1 MVSGTVT
8 IEDEEYSIN
17 EEFKQETIQLSDALN
32 LDELESARDLILSQA
47 EVEKLDRSAYESSII
62 QFHERRQFLLESLRL
77 ILRQSLDVDG
87 DETVRHA
94 FAEMVALV
102 LRIKDGPVR
111 NGSLFMQKC
120 LSAMTDIERW
130 LQDLAERI
138 QSASILEQ
146 TPLSELGE
154 IVGFQRMSLRQ
165 QHESLGA
172 ITCHLV
178 RAGHTS
184 TPDFYKLLDKLK
196 RMEKFDL
203 ILSHYIPCLISSIWK
218 FGSPEGSISLSE
230 ARSIDNR
237 IQAGKDSDPWMLRS
251 FQAAAISWWLA
262 EYSGWYVDAP
272 VGSPLQDVDLD
283 AEAAARSN
291 VFFEALKDGAF
302 QFTLSI
308 AADSKSNDWYD
319 PARQGLTQFLL
330 FNAPALPSEPIMVS
344 DYFGAALME
353 QLESFVDA
361 FISNMPDTL
370 RRLKAE
376 QDDQR
381 KRLRSVLQSS
391 SHGAVSEH
399 ELHLER
405 FLVIIS
411 YAFESRPEAAQA
423 FWADTDSNLY
433 GFLQWSSKRQSTPR
447 VSAFCEMLRAISE
460 GEEYATSAHRFL
472 LEEGQ
477 PVTSRIRRSS
487 SLSWGQIFAELQFY
501 ASKIRDRPANPS
513 PAVPVMGKPMTDD
526 IDEPESAMMLECYL
540 RLTAHLCCES
550 SSARSWILGHP
561 TFRLVD
567 VLFLLCSSAIPTRLR
582 ACGFTT
588 LKALLTQKN
597 MEIGELIWTSLDQW
611 ISGGHSTSS
620 LLPKLATMPN
630 TPSWAEDAI
639 FETIATGFEE
649 PNAFVGLL
657 RALMSPSQEDISLND
672 SLPYP
677 EMLGTAYRMPGVE
690 PYIDFTLG
698 RIFGMK
704 TLEIQDP
711 VQLRLLRWNCLDFIA
726 LCLST
731 FNEDLVLF
739 ANKST
744 ISVDQAMN
752 TSSLATYVRLHP
764 FSRVMDWMFNER
776 IIAALFACTHQDVAE
791 VSSAP
796 PGSPL
801 VLGLVM
807 SIEVITLVMSYQAT
821 YLDIVRP
828 ILKAQPSARRPP
840 VSSPSLAS
848 LEDSILNNLHLV
860 VDLGLYCGIGHQE
873 LSIASLKLLEKIS
886 SSRRLISPTPSSQ
899 GQWSSGSKVIG
910 ILEKDND
917 ADRIARSLALEMHVE
932 VREIDQ
938 GPDSAGYNIKA
949 AILSFLSSC
958 LRASPTYPTIAHTLL
973 GFVCDGE
980 RIDVDA
986 NGLFAKSISLFHAIM
1001 RMVMEYPAIQ
1011 GTMVPA
1017 WLMRIRQKG
1026 FRILETLWTSPL
1038 SATYTMTELRAN
1050 DFLSVMFLR
1059 QFVVDSS
1066 TMWDGRAISNP
1077 EFLMSDSALCYE
1089 DFLDQRTTLFGY
1101 AATELRMVALEGAP
1115 SIKGRVLATLLGET
1129 SSHDRTQIPNPT
1141 IFDLFDFAELSISG
1155 GLESPASK
1163 YFAQMD
1169 FRVCL
1174 TQGPDG
1180 CSIYDL
1186 QSIEQ
1191 LLALQQK
1198 ALKKGGRLQSPNDD
1212 QEIHTEALKL
1222 MLYFLA
1228 NNQREQLLRARRHAI
1243 RSWVELMMV
1252 VLEYSNFDSGIRIAL
1267 VLQALQVILPKL
1279 ERYAVDNVMEASE
1292 LARLSKAL
1300 LSHLD
1305 FTSTSALASR
1315 RAGDVANDRLFQ
1327 LFRTSLRGIQ
1337 STVATTT
1344 LRETFYNICYRY
1356 LTGMAEV
1363 SSGNPVLRRHS
1374 TQTVKNGGGKLIEI
1388 ICDDALSGE
1397 GTCRISALLLLD
1409 ALISLAK
1416 QEDSKYV
1423 VDSFVRINFIGML
1436 VDTIRDIPVE
1446 LRETNAQGE
1455 FGIDDWVPLDT

>member
-1 MVSGTVT
+1 V
-8 IEDEEYSIN
+8 
-17 EEFKQETIQLSDALN
+17 
-32 LDELESARDLILSQA
+32 ESARNLIISQA
-47 EVEKLDRSAYESSII
+47 EAEKLDRSAYESSII
-62 QFHERRQFLLESLRL
+62 RFHERRQFLLECLRL

-87 DETVRHA
+87 DETIRQT
-94 FAEMVALV
+94 FMEMVALV
-102 LRIKDGPVR
+102 LQTKDGPVR
-111 NGSLFMQKC
+111 NGPLFMQRC

-138 QSASILEQ
+138 QSASVLEQ
-146 TPLSELGE
+146 APVSEIGE
-154 IVGFQRMSLRQ
+154 IMGFQRMSLKQ

-178 RAGHTS
+178 KAGRTS
-184 TPDFYKLLDKLK
+184 TAEFHILLEKLK
-196 RMEKFDL
+196 RMEKLDL
-203 ILSHYIPCLISSIWK
+203 ILLHYIPCLISSFWQY
-218 FGSPEGSISLSE
+218 GSPEGSVSLAE
-230 ARSIDNR
+230 ARSIHNK
-237 IQAGKDSDPWMLRS
+237 IEAGKDSDPWMLRS
-251 FQAAAISWWLA
+251 FQAAAIAWWLA

-291 VFFEALKDGAF
+291 LFFDALKDGAF

-308 AADSKSNDWYD
+308 AADSKPNEWYD

-330 FNAPALPSEPIMVS
+330 FDAPALPSEPILVS
-344 DYFGAALME
+344 DYFATSLME
-353 QLESFVDA
+353 QLESFVDT

-381 KRLRSVLQSS
+381 KRLRSGLQSS
-391 SHGAVSEH
+391 VHNAVSEH

-423 FWADTDSNLY
+423 FWADPDGNLY

-460 GEEYATSAHRFL
+460 GEEYAGSAHKFL

-487 SLSWGQIFAELQFY
+487 SLSWAQIFAELQFY

-513 PAVPVMGKPMTDD
+513 PGVPVVGKPMADE

-540 RLTAHLCCES
+540 RLTAHLCCQS
-550 SSARSWILGHP
+550 SSTRSWILTHP

-567 VLFLLCSSAIPTRLR
+567 VLFLLCSSAIPSRLR

-588 LKALLTQKN
+588 LTALLTQKN
-597 MEIGELIWTSLDQW
+597 METGELVWTSLDQW
-611 ISGGHSTSS
+611 ISGGYSPSS
-620 LLPKLATMPN
+620 LLPKPAIVPN
-630 TPSWAEDAI
+630 APAWAEDAI

-649 PNAFVGLL
+649 PNTFVGLL
-657 RALMSPSQEDISLND
+657 RALMSPSSEDIGLND

-677 EMLGTAYRMPGVE
+677 EMLGSAYRMPGVE
-690 PYIDFTLG
+690 PYIDFALG
-698 RIFGMK
+698 RIFGVK

-711 VQLRLLRWNCLDFIA
+711 VQLRLLRWNCLDFVV

-744 ISVDQAMN
+744 ISVDQAMT

-776 IIAALFACTHQDVAE
+776 TIAALFACTHQDVDE
-791 VSSAP
+791 ISSAP
-796 PGSPL
+796 PDSPL
-801 VLGLVM
+801 VLAVVRG
-807 SIEVITLVMSYQAT
+807 IEVLTLVMSLQAT

-848 LEDSILNNLHLV
+848 LEDSILNNLHLI

-873 LSIASLKLLEKIS
+873 LSMVSLKLLEKIS
-886 SSRRLISPTPSSQ
+886 SSRRLISPTTSSH
-899 GQWSSGSKVIG
+899 GQWSNGNKIIG
-910 ILEKDND
+910 ILEKDNES
-917 ADRIARSLALEMHVE
+917 DRIARSLALEMQVD
-932 VREIDQ
+932 VRELDQ
-938 GPDSAGYNIKA
+938 GPDSPGYNIKS
-949 AILSFLSSC
+949 AILDFLSSC
-958 LRASPTYPTIAHTLL
+958 LRAFPTYPTIAHSLL
-973 GFVCDGE
+973 GFVCDGGT
-980 RIDVDA
+980 IDIDS
-986 NGLFAKSISLFHAIM
+986 NGLFAKGISLFHAIM
-1001 RMVMEYPAIQ
+1001 RMVMDYPDIQ
-1011 GTMVPA
+1011 GAMVPA

-1050 DFLSVMFLR
+1050 DFLSVIFRR
-1059 QFVVDSS
+1059 QFVVESS
-1066 TMWDGRAISNP
+1066 TMWDGRANSDP
-1077 EFLMSDSALCYE
+1077 DFLMADSAICYE

-1115 SIKGRVLATLLGET
+1115 SIKSRVLATLLGET
-1129 SSHDRTQIPNPT
+1129 STSDRTQIPNPT
-1141 IFDLFDFAELSISG
+1141 IFDLFDFAELGIGG
-1155 GLESPASK
+1155 GLEFPASK
-1163 YFAQMD
+1163 YFAEMN
-1169 FRVCL
+1169 FRICK
-1174 TQGPDG
+1174 TESPDG
-1180 CSIYDL
+1180 CSNYDL

-1198 ALKKGGRLQSPNDD
+1198 ALKKAGRLQGTNDD
-1212 QEIHTEALKL
+1212 QEIHTEALRL
-1222 MLYFLA
+1222 MLYFHA
-1228 NNQREQLLRARRHAI
+1228 SNQCQQLLRARRHAI

-1252 VLEYSNFDSGIRIAL
+1252 VLEYSNFDSGVRTAL

-1279 ERYAVDNVMEASE
+1279 ERYAVDNVSEASE

-1300 LSHLD
+1300 LFQLD
-1305 FTSTSALASR
+1305 FTPTSALASR

-1337 STVATTT
+1337 SAVATTN

-1356 LTGMAEV
+1356 LIGMAEI
-1363 SSGNPVLRRHS
+1363 SNGNPVLRRHS
-1374 TQTVKNGGGKLIEI
+1374 TQTVKSAGEKLVEV
-1388 ICDDALSGE
+1388 ICDDALTGE

-1409 ALISLAK
+1409 ALVSLAK
-1416 QEDSKYV
+1416 QEDSRHMI
-1423 VDSFVRINFIGML
+1423 DSFVRINFIGIL

-1446 LRETNAQGE
+1446 LRETNARGKLHIWLCE
-1455 FGIDDWVPLDT
+1455 FVLVVLTCTRRTVTPVLLQREIITRVTDFSN

>member
-1 MVSGTVT
+1 M
-8 IEDEEYSIN
+8 
-17 EEFKQETIQLSDALN
+17 
-32 LDELESARDLILSQA
+32 ESARNLIISQA
-47 EVEKLDRSAYESSII
+47 EAEKLDRSAYESSII
-62 QFHERRQFLLESLRL
+62 RFHERRQFLLECLRL

-87 DETVRHA
+87 DETIRQT
-94 FAEMVALV
+94 FMEMVALV
-102 LRIKDGPVR
+102 LQTKDGPVR
-111 NGSLFMQKC
+111 NGPLFMQRC

-138 QSASILEQ
+138 QSASVLEQ
-146 TPLSELGE
+146 APVSEIGE
-154 IVGFQRMSLRQ
+154 IMGFQRMSLKQ

-178 RAGHTS
+178 KAGRTS
-184 TPDFYKLLDKLK
+184 TAEFHILLEKLK
-196 RMEKFDL
+196 RMEKLDL
-203 ILSHYIPCLISSIWK
+203 ILLHYIPCLISSFWRY
-218 FGSPEGSISLSE
+218 GSPEGSVSLAE
-230 ARSIDNR
+230 ARSIHNK
-237 IQAGKDSDPWMLRS
+237 IEAGKDSDPWMLRS
-251 FQAAAISWWLA
+251 FQAAAIAWWLA

-291 VFFEALKDGAF
+291 LFFDALKDGAF

-308 AADSKSNDWYD
+308 AADSKPNEWYD

-330 FNAPALPSEPIMVS
+330 FDAPALPSEPILVS
-344 DYFGAALME
+344 DYFATSLME
-353 QLESFVDA
+353 QLESFVDT

-381 KRLRSVLQSS
+381 KRLRSGLQSS
-391 SHGAVSEH
+391 VHNAVSEH

-423 FWADTDSNLY
+423 FWADPDGNLY

-460 GEEYATSAHRFL
+460 GEEYAGSAHKFL

-487 SLSWGQIFAELQFY
+487 SLSWAQIFAELQFY

-513 PAVPVMGKPMTDD
+513 PGVPVVGKPMADE

-540 RLTAHLCCES
+540 RLTAHLCCQS
-550 SSARSWILGHP
+550 SSTRSWILTHP

-567 VLFLLCSSAIPTRLR
+567 VLFLLCSSAIPSRLR

-588 LKALLTQKN
+588 LTALLTQKN
-597 MEIGELIWTSLDQW
+597 METGELVWTSLDQW
-611 ISGGHSTSS
+611 ISGGYSPSS
-620 LLPKLATMPN
+620 LLPKPAIVPN
-630 TPSWAEDAI
+630 APAWAEDAI

-649 PNAFVGLL
+649 PNTFVGLL
-657 RALMSPSQEDISLND
+657 RALMSPSSEDIGLND

-677 EMLGTAYRMPGVE
+677 EMLGSAYRMPGVE
-690 PYIDFTLG
+690 PYIDFALG
-698 RIFGMK
+698 RIFGVK

-711 VQLRLLRWNCLDFIA
+711 VQLRLLRWNCLDFVV

-744 ISVDQAMN
+744 ISVDQAMT

-776 IIAALFACTHQDVAE
+776 TIAALFACTHQDVDE
-791 VSSAP
+791 ISSAP
-796 PGSPL
+796 PDSPL
-801 VLGLVM
+801 VLAVVRG
-807 SIEVITLVMSYQAT
+807 IEVLTLVMSLQAT

-840 VSSPSLAS
+840 VSSPSLVS
-848 LEDSILNNLHLV
+848 LEDSILNNLHLI

-873 LSIASLKLLEKIS
+873 LSMVSLKLLEKIS
-886 SSRRLISPTPSSQ
+886 SSRRLISPTTSSH
-899 GQWSSGSKVIG
+899 GQWSNGNKIIG
-910 ILEKDND
+910 ILEKDNES
-917 ADRIARSLALEMHVE
+917 DRIARSLALEMQVD
-932 VREIDQ
+932 VRELDQ
-938 GPDSAGYNIKA
+938 GPDSPGYNIKS
-949 AILSFLSSC
+949 AILDFLSSC
-958 LRASPTYPTIAHTLL
+958 LRAFPTYPTIAHSLL
-973 GFVCDGE
+973 GFVCDGGT
-980 RIDVDA
+980 IDIDS
-986 NGLFAKSISLFHAIM
+986 NGLFAKGISLFHAIM
-1001 RMVMEYPAIQ
+1001 RMVMEYPDIQ
-1011 GTMVPA
+1011 GAMVPA

-1050 DFLSVMFLR
+1050 DFLSVIFRR
-1059 QFVVDSS
+1059 QFVVESS
-1066 TMWDGRAISNP
+1066 TMWDGRANSDP
-1077 EFLMSDSALCYE
+1077 DFLMADSAICYE

-1115 SIKGRVLATLLGET
+1115 SIKSKVLATLLGET
-1129 SSHDRTQIPNPT
+1129 STSDRTQIPNPT
-1141 IFDLFDFAELSISG
+1141 IFDLFDFAELGIGG
-1155 GLESPASK
+1155 GLEFPASK
-1163 YFAQMD
+1163 YFAEMN
-1169 FRVCL
+1169 FRICK
-1174 TQGPDG
+1174 TESPDG
-1180 CSIYDL
+1180 CSNYDL

-1198 ALKKGGRLQSPNDD
+1198 ALKKAGRLQGTNDD
-1212 QEIHTEALKL
+1212 QEIHTEALRL
-1222 MLYFLA
+1222 MLYFHA
-1228 NNQREQLLRARRHAI
+1228 SNQCQQLLRARRHAI

-1252 VLEYSNFDSGIRIAL
+1252 VLEYSNFDSGVRTAL

-1279 ERYAVDNVMEASE
+1279 ERYAVDNVSEASE

-1300 LSHLD
+1300 LFQLD
-1305 FTSTSALASR
+1305 FTPTSALASR
-1315 RAGDVANDRLFQ
+1315 RDGDVANDRLFQ

-1337 STVATTT
+1337 SAVATTN

-1356 LTGMAEV
+1356 LIGMAEI
-1363 SSGNPVLRRHS
+1363 SNGNPVLRRHS
-1374 TQTVKNGGGKLIEI
+1374 TQTVKSAGEKLVEV
-1388 ICDDALSGE
+1388 ICDDALTGE

-1409 ALISLAK
+1409 ALVSLAK
-1416 QEDSKYV
+1416 QEDSRHMI
-1423 VDSFVRINFIGML
+1423 DSFVRINFIGIL

-1446 LRETNAQGE
+1446 LRETNARGKLHIWLCE
-1455 FGIDDWVPLDT
+1455 FVLVVLTCTRRTVTPVLLQREIITRVTDFSN

>member
-1 MVSGTVT
+1 M
-8 IEDEEYSIN
+8 
-17 EEFKQETIQLSDALN
+17 
-32 LDELESARDLILSQA
+32 
-47 EVEKLDRSAYESSII
+47 DRSAYESSII
-62 QFHERRQFLLESLRL
+62 RFHERRQFLLECLRL

-87 DETVRHA
+87 DETIRQT
-94 FAEMVALV
+94 FMEMVALV
-102 LRIKDGPVR
+102 LQTKDGPAR
-111 NGSLFMQKC
+111 NGPLFMQRC
-120 LSAMTDIERW
+120 LSAMADIERW

-138 QSASILEQ
+138 QSASVLEQ
-146 TPLSELGE
+146 APVSELGE
-154 IVGFQRMSLRQ
+154 IMGFQRMSLRQ

-178 RAGHTS
+178 RAGRTS
-184 TPDFYKLLDKLK
+184 TAEFHILLEKLK
-196 RMEKFDL
+196 RMEKLDL
-203 ILSHYIPCLISSIWK
+203 ILFHYIPCLISSFWQY
-218 FGSPEGSISLSE
+218 GSPEGSVSLAE
-230 ARSIDNR
+230 ARSIHNK
-237 IQAGKDSDPWMLRS
+237 IEAGKDSDPWMLRS
-251 FQAAAISWWLA
+251 FQAAAIAWWLA

-272 VGSPLQDVDLD
+272 VGSPLQHVDLD

-291 VFFEALKDGAF
+291 LFFDALKDGAF

-308 AADSKSNDWYD
+308 AADSKPNEWYD

-330 FNAPALPSEPIMVS
+330 FDAPALPSEPILVS
-344 DYFGAALME
+344 HYFATSLME

-381 KRLRSVLQSS
+381 KRLRSGLQSS
-391 SHGAVSEH
+391 VHNAVSEH

-423 FWADTDSNLY
+423 FWADPDGNLY

-460 GEEYATSAHRFL
+460 GEEYAGSAHRFL

-487 SLSWGQIFAELQFY
+487 SLSWAQIFAELQFY

-513 PAVPVMGKPMTDD
+513 PGVPVVGKPLADE

-540 RLTAHLCCES
+540 RLTAHLCCQS
-550 SSARSWILGHP
+550 SSARSWILTHP

-567 VLFLLCSSAIPTRLR
+567 VLFLLCSSAIPSRLR

-588 LKALLTQKN
+588 LTALLTQKN
-597 MEIGELIWTSLDQW
+597 METGELIWTSLDQW
-611 ISGGHSTSS
+611 ISGGYSPSS
-620 LLPKLATMPN
+620 LLPKPAIVPN
-630 TPSWAEDAI
+630 APAWAEDAI

-649 PNAFVGLL
+649 PNTFVGLL
-657 RALMSPSQEDISLND
+657 RALMSPSSEDIGLND

-677 EMLGTAYRMPGVE
+677 EMLGSAYRMPGVE
-690 PYIDFTLG
+690 PYVDFALG
-698 RIFGMK
+698 RIFGVK

-711 VQLRLLRWNCLDFIA
+711 VQLRLLRWNCLDFVV

-739 ANKST
+739 ANKSS
-744 ISVDQAMN
+744 ISVDQAMT

-776 IIAALFACTHQDVAE
+776 TIAALFACTHQDVDE
-791 VSSAP
+791 ISSAP
-796 PGSPL
+796 PDSPL
-801 VLGLVM
+801 VLAVVKG
-807 SIEVITLVMSYQAT
+807 IEVLTLVMSLQAT

-848 LEDSILNNLHLV
+848 LEDSILNNLHLI

-873 LSIASLKLLEKIS
+873 LSMVSLKLLEKIS
-886 SSRRLISPTPSSQ
+886 SSRRLISPTTSSH
-899 GQWSSGSKVIG
+899 GQWSNGNKIIG
-910 ILEKDND
+910 ILEKDNET
-917 ADRIARSLALEMHVE
+917 DRIARSLALEMQVD
-932 VREIDQ
+932 VRELDQ
-938 GPDSAGYNIKA
+938 GPDSPGYNIKS
-949 AILSFLSSC
+949 AILDFLSSC
-958 LRASPTYPTIAHTLL
+958 LRAHPTYPTIAHSLL
-973 GFVCDGE
+973 GFVCDGGT
-980 RIDVDA
+980 IDIDS
-986 NGLFAKSISLFHAIM
+986 NGLFVRGISLFHAIM
-1001 RMVMEYPAIQ
+1001 RMIMDYPDIQ
-1011 GTMVPA
+1011 GAMVPA

-1050 DFLSVMFLR
+1050 DFLSVIFLR
-1059 QFVVDSS
+1059 QFVVESS
-1066 TMWDGRAISNP
+1066 TMWDGRAISDP
-1077 EFLMSDSALCYE
+1077 DFLMADSAICYE

-1115 SIKGRVLATLLGET
+1115 SIKSRVLATLLGET
-1129 SSHDRTQIPNPT
+1129 STSDRTQTTNPT
-1141 IFDLFDFAELSISG
+1141 IFDLFDFAELGIGG
-1155 GLESPASK
+1155 GLEFPASK
-1163 YFAQMD
+1163 YFAEMN
-1169 FRVCL
+1169 FRICK
-1174 TQGPDG
+1174 TESPDG
-1180 CSIYDL
+1180 CSNYDL
-1186 QSIEQ
+1186 QGIEQ

-1198 ALKKGGRLQSPNDD
+1198 ALKKAGRLMGINDD
-1212 QEIHTEALKL
+1212 QEVHTEALRL
-1222 MLYFLA
+1222 MLYFHASNLS
-1228 NNQREQLLRARRHAI
+1228 QQLLRARRHAI

-1252 VLEYSNFDSGIRIAL
+1252 VLEYSNFDSGVRTAL

-1279 ERYAVDNVMEASE
+1279 ERYAVDNVSEASE

-1300 LSHLD
+1300 LFQLD
-1305 FTSTSALASR
+1305 FTPTSALASR

-1337 STVATTT
+1337 SAVATTN

-1356 LTGMAEV
+1356 LIGMAEI
-1363 SSGNPVLRRHS
+1363 SIGNPVLRRHN
-1374 TQTVKNGGGKLIEI
+1374 TQTVKSAGEKLVEV
-1388 ICDDALSGE
+1388 ICDDALTGE

-1409 ALISLAK
+1409 ALVSLAK
-1416 QEDSKYV
+1416 QEESRHMI
-1423 VDSFVRINFIGML
+1423 DSFIRINFIGIL

-1446 LRETNAQGE
+1446 LRETSARGKLRIWLCELCWQ
-1455 FGIDDWVPLDT
+1455 F

>member
-1 MVSGTVT
+1 V
-8 IEDEEYSIN
+8 
-17 EEFKQETIQLSDALN
+17 
-32 LDELESARDLILSQA
+32 ESARNLIISQA
-47 EVEKLDRSAYESSII
+47 EAEKLDRSAYESSII
-62 QFHERRQFLLESLRL
+62 RFHERRQFLLECLRL

-87 DETVRHA
+87 DETIRQT
-94 FAEMVALV
+94 FMEMVALV
-102 LRIKDGPVR
+102 LQTKDGPVR
-111 NGSLFMQKC
+111 NGPLFMQRC

-138 QSASILEQ
+138 QSASVLEQ
-146 TPLSELGE
+146 APVSEIGE
-154 IVGFQRMSLRQ
+154 IMGFQRMSLKQ

-178 RAGHTS
+178 KAGRTS
-184 TPDFYKLLDKLK
+184 TAEFHILLEKLK
-196 RMEKFDL
+196 RMEKLDL
-203 ILSHYIPCLISSIWK
+203 ILLHYIPCLISSFWQY
-218 FGSPEGSISLSE
+218 GSPEGSVSLAE
-230 ARSIDNR
+230 ARSIHNK
-237 IQAGKDSDPWMLRS
+237 IEAGKDSDPWMLRS
-251 FQAAAISWWLA
+251 FQAAAIAWWLA

-291 VFFEALKDGAF
+291 LFFDALKDGAF

-308 AADSKSNDWYD
+308 AADSKPNEWYD

-330 FNAPALPSEPIMVS
+330 FDAPALPSEPILVS
-344 DYFGAALME
+344 DYFATSLME
-353 QLESFVDA
+353 QLESFVDT

-381 KRLRSVLQSS
+381 KRLRSGLQSS
-391 SHGAVSEH
+391 VHNAVSEH

-423 FWADTDSNLY
+423 FWADPDGNLY

-460 GEEYATSAHRFL
+460 GEEYAGSAHKFL

-487 SLSWGQIFAELQFY
+487 SLSWAQIFAELQFY

-513 PAVPVMGKPMTDD
+513 PGVPVVGKPMADE

-540 RLTAHLCCES
+540 RLTAHLCCQS
-550 SSARSWILGHP
+550 SSTRSWILTHP

-567 VLFLLCSSAIPTRLR
+567 VLFLLCSSAIPSRLR

-588 LKALLTQKN
+588 LTALLTQKN
-597 MEIGELIWTSLDQW
+597 METGELVWTSLDQW
-611 ISGGHSTSS
+611 ISGGYSPSS
-620 LLPKLATMPN
+620 LLPKPAIVPN
-630 TPSWAEDAI
+630 APAWAEDAI

-649 PNAFVGLL
+649 PNTFVGLL
-657 RALMSPSQEDISLND
+657 RALMSPSSEDIGLND

-677 EMLGTAYRMPGVE
+677 EMLGSAYRMPGVE
-690 PYIDFTLG
+690 PYIDFALG
-698 RIFGMK
+698 RIFGVK

-711 VQLRLLRWNCLDFIA
+711 VQLRLLRWNCLDFVV

-744 ISVDQAMN
+744 ISVDQAMT

-776 IIAALFACTHQDVAE
+776 TIAALFACTHQDVDE
-791 VSSAP
+791 ISSAP
-796 PGSPL
+796 PDSPL
-801 VLGLVM
+801 VLAVVRG
-807 SIEVITLVMSYQAT
+807 IEVLTLVMSLQAT

-848 LEDSILNNLHLV
+848 LEDSILNNLHLI

-873 LSIASLKLLEKIS
+873 LSMVSLKLLEKIS
-886 SSRRLISPTPSSQ
+886 SSRRLISPTTSSH
-899 GQWSSGSKVIG
+899 GQWSNGNKIIG
-910 ILEKDND
+910 ILEKDNES
-917 ADRIARSLALEMHVE
+917 DRIARSLALEMQVD
-932 VREIDQ
+932 VRELDQ
-938 GPDSAGYNIKA
+938 GPDSPGYNIKS
-949 AILSFLSSC
+949 AILDFLSSC
-958 LRASPTYPTIAHTLL
+958 LRAFPTYPTIAHSLL
-973 GFVCDGE
+973 GFVCDGGT
-980 RIDVDA
+980 IDIDS
-986 NGLFAKSISLFHAIM
+986 NGLFAKGISLFHAIM
-1001 RMVMEYPAIQ
+1001 RMVMDYPDIQ
-1011 GTMVPA
+1011 GAMVPA
-1017 WLMRIRQKG
+1017 WLIRIRQKG

-1050 DFLSVMFLR
+1050 DFLSVIFRR
-1059 QFVVDSS
+1059 QFVVESS
-1066 TMWDGRAISNP
+1066 TMWDGRANSDP
-1077 EFLMSDSALCYE
+1077 DFLMADSAICYE

-1115 SIKGRVLATLLGET
+1115 SIKSKVLATLLGET
-1129 SSHDRTQIPNPT
+1129 STSDRTQIPNPT
-1141 IFDLFDFAELSISG
+1141 IFDLFDFAELGIGG
-1155 GLESPASK
+1155 GLEFPASK
-1163 YFAQMD
+1163 YFAEMN
-1169 FRVCL
+1169 FRICK
-1174 TQGPDG
+1174 TESPDG
-1180 CSIYDL
+1180 CSNYDL

-1198 ALKKGGRLQSPNDD
+1198 ALKKAGRLQGTNDD
-1212 QEIHTEALKL
+1212 QEIHTEALRL
-1222 MLYFLA
+1222 MLYFHA
-1228 NNQREQLLRARRHAI
+1228 SNQCQQLLRARRHAI

-1252 VLEYSNFDSGIRIAL
+1252 VLEYSNFDSGVRTAL

-1279 ERYAVDNVMEASE
+1279 ERYAVDNVSEASE

-1300 LSHLD
+1300 LFQLD
-1305 FTSTSALASR
+1305 FTPTSALASR

-1337 STVATTT
+1337 SAVATTN

-1356 LTGMAEV
+1356 LIGMAEI
-1363 SSGNPVLRRHS
+1363 SNGNPVLRRHS
-1374 TQTVKNGGGKLIEI
+1374 TQTIKSAGEKLVEV
-1388 ICDDALSGE
+1388 ICDDALTGE

-1409 ALISLAK
+1409 ALVSLAK
-1416 QEDSKYV
+1416 QEDSRHMI
-1423 VDSFVRINFIGML
+1423 DSFVRINFIGIL

-1446 LRETNAQGE
+1446 LRETNARGKLHIWLCE
-1455 FGIDDWVPLDT
+1455 FVLVVLTCTRRTVTPVLLQREIITRVTDFSN

>member
-1 MVSGTVT
+1 V
-8 IEDEEYSIN
+8 
-17 EEFKQETIQLSDALN
+17 
-32 LDELESARDLILSQA
+32 ESARNLIISQA
-47 EVEKLDRSAYESSII
+47 EAEKLDRSAYESSII
-62 QFHERRQFLLESLRL
+62 RFHERRQFLLECLRL

-87 DETVRHA
+87 DETIRQT
-94 FAEMVALV
+94 FMEMVALV
-102 LRIKDGPVR
+102 LQTKDGPVR
-111 NGSLFMQKC
+111 NGPLFMQRC

-138 QSASILEQ
+138 QSASVLEQ
-146 TPLSELGE
+146 APVSEIGE
-154 IVGFQRMSLRQ
+154 IMGFQRMSLKQ

-178 RAGHTS
+178 KAGRTS
-184 TPDFYKLLDKLK
+184 TAEFHILLEKLK
-196 RMEKFDL
+196 RMEKLDL
-203 ILSHYIPCLISSIWK
+203 ILLHYIPCLISSFWRY
-218 FGSPEGSISLSE
+218 GSPEGSVSLAE
-230 ARSIDNR
+230 ARSIHNK
-237 IQAGKDSDPWMLRS
+237 IEAGKDSDPWMLRS
-251 FQAAAISWWLA
+251 FQAAAIAWWLA

-291 VFFEALKDGAF
+291 LFFDALKDGAF

-308 AADSKSNDWYD
+308 AADSKPNEWYD

-330 FNAPALPSEPIMVS
+330 FDAPALPSEPILVS
-344 DYFGAALME
+344 DYFATSLME
-353 QLESFVDA
+353 QLESFVDT

-381 KRLRSVLQSS
+381 KRLRSGLQSS
-391 SHGAVSEH
+391 VHNAVSEH

-423 FWADTDSNLY
+423 FWADPDGNLY

-460 GEEYATSAHRFL
+460 GEEYAGSAHKFL

-487 SLSWGQIFAELQFY
+487 SLSWAQIFAELQFY

-513 PAVPVMGKPMTDD
+513 PGVPVVGKPMADE

-540 RLTAHLCCES
+540 RLTAHLCCQS
-550 SSARSWILGHP
+550 SSTRSWILTHP

-567 VLFLLCSSAIPTRLR
+567 VLFLLCSSAIPSRLR

-588 LKALLTQKN
+588 LTALLTQKN
-597 MEIGELIWTSLDQW
+597 METGELVWTSLDQW
-611 ISGGHSTSS
+611 ISGGYSPSS
-620 LLPKLATMPN
+620 LLPKPAIVPN
-630 TPSWAEDAI
+630 APAWAEDAI

-649 PNAFVGLL
+649 PNTFVGLL
-657 RALMSPSQEDISLND
+657 RALMSPSSEDIGLND

-677 EMLGTAYRMPGVE
+677 EMLGSAYRMPGVE
-690 PYIDFTLG
+690 PYIDFALG
-698 RIFGMK
+698 RIFGVK

-711 VQLRLLRWNCLDFIA
+711 VQLRLLRWNCLDFVV

-744 ISVDQAMN
+744 ISVDQAMT

-776 IIAALFACTHQDVAE
+776 TIAALFACTHQDVDE
-791 VSSAP
+791 ISSAP
-796 PGSPL
+796 PDSPL
-801 VLGLVM
+801 VLAVVRG
-807 SIEVITLVMSYQAT
+807 IEVLTLVMSLQAT

-840 VSSPSLAS
+840 VSSPSLVS
-848 LEDSILNNLHLV
+848 LEDSILNNLHLI

-873 LSIASLKLLEKIS
+873 LSMVSLKLLEKIS
-886 SSRRLISPTPSSQ
+886 SSRRLISPTTSSH
-899 GQWSSGSKVIG
+899 GQWSNGNKIIG
-910 ILEKDND
+910 ILEKDNES
-917 ADRIARSLALEMHVE
+917 DRIARSLALEMQVD
-932 VREIDQ
+932 VRELDQ
-938 GPDSAGYNIKA
+938 GPDSPGYNIKS
-949 AILSFLSSC
+949 AILDFLSSC
-958 LRASPTYPTIAHTLL
+958 LRAFPTYPTIAHSLL
-973 GFVCDGE
+973 GFVCDGGT
-980 RIDVDA
+980 IDIDS
-986 NGLFAKSISLFHAIM
+986 NGLFAKGISLFHAIM
-1001 RMVMEYPAIQ
+1001 RMVMEYPDIQ
-1011 GTMVPA
+1011 GAMVPA

-1050 DFLSVMFLR
+1050 DFLSVIFRR
-1059 QFVVDSS
+1059 QFVVESS
-1066 TMWDGRAISNP
+1066 TMWDGRANSDP
-1077 EFLMSDSALCYE
+1077 DFLMADSAICYE

-1115 SIKGRVLATLLGET
+1115 SIKSKVLATLLGET
-1129 SSHDRTQIPNPT
+1129 STSDRTQIPNPT
-1141 IFDLFDFAELSISG
+1141 IFDLFDFAELGIGG
-1155 GLESPASK
+1155 GLEFPASK
-1163 YFAQMD
+1163 YFAEMN
-1169 FRVCL
+1169 FRICK
-1174 TQGPDG
+1174 TESPDG
-1180 CSIYDL
+1180 CSNYDL

-1198 ALKKGGRLQSPNDD
+1198 ALKKAGRLQGTNDD
-1212 QEIHTEALKL
+1212 QEIHTEALRL
-1222 MLYFLA
+1222 MLYFHA
-1228 NNQREQLLRARRHAI
+1228 SNQCQQLLRARRHAI

-1252 VLEYSNFDSGIRIAL
+1252 VLEYSNFDSGVRTAL

-1279 ERYAVDNVMEASE
+1279 ERYAVDNVSEASE

-1300 LSHLD
+1300 LFQLD
-1305 FTSTSALASR
+1305 FTPTSALASR
-1315 RAGDVANDRLFQ
+1315 RDGDVANDRLFQ

-1337 STVATTT
+1337 SAVATTN

-1356 LTGMAEV
+1356 LIGMAEI
-1363 SSGNPVLRRHS
+1363 SNGNPVLRRHS
-1374 TQTVKNGGGKLIEI
+1374 TQTVKSAGEKLVEV
-1388 ICDDALSGE
+1388 ICDDALTGE

-1409 ALISLAK
+1409 ALVSLAK
-1416 QEDSKYV
+1416 QEDSRHMI
-1423 VDSFVRINFIGML
+1423 DSFVRINFIGIL

-1446 LRETNAQGE
+1446 LRETNARGKLHIWLCE
-1455 FGIDDWVPLDT
+1455 FVLVVLTCTRRTVTPVLLQREIITRVTDFSN

>member
-1 MVSGTVT
+1 M
-8 IEDEEYSIN
+8 
-17 EEFKQETIQLSDALN
+17 
-32 LDELESARDLILSQA
+32 
-47 EVEKLDRSAYESSII
+47 
-62 QFHERRQFLLESLRL
+62 
-77 ILRQSLDVDG
+77 
-87 DETVRHA
+87 
-94 FAEMVALV
+94 EMVALV
-102 LRIKDGPVR
+102 LQTKDGPAR
-111 NGSLFMQKC
+111 NGSLFMQRC
-120 LSAMTDIERW
+120 LSAMTDMERW

-138 QSASILEQ
+138 QSASVLEQ
-146 TPLSELGE
+146 TPVSEVGE
-154 IVGFQRMSLRQ
+154 IMSFQRTSLRQ

-184 TPDFYKLLDKLK
+184 TADFHILLDKLK
-196 RMEKFDL
+196 KMEKLDL
-203 ILSHYIPCLISSIWK
+203 ILLHYIPCLISLIWQY
-218 FGSPEGSISLSE
+218 GSPEGSVSLSE
-230 ARSIDNR
+230 ARSIHNK
-237 IQAGKDSDPWMLRS
+237 IEAGKDSDPWMLRS
-251 FQAAAISWWLA
+251 FQAAAIAWWLA

-272 VGSPLQDVDLD
+272 VGSPLQDIDLD

-291 VFFEALKDGAF
+291 LFFDALKDGAF

-308 AADSKSNDWYD
+308 AADSKPSEWYN

-330 FNAPALPSEPIMVS
+330 FDAPAVPSEPILVS
-344 DYFGAALME
+344 DYFATSLME

-381 KRLRSVLQSS
+381 KRLRSGLQPSV
-391 SHGAVSEH
+391 HKAVSEH

-411 YAFESRPEAAQA
+411 YAFESRPDAAQA
-423 FWADTDSNLY
+423 FWADPDGNLY

-460 GEEYATSAHRFL
+460 GEDYATSAHKFL

-477 PVTSRIRRSS
+477 PITSRIRRSS
-487 SLSWGQIFAELQFY
+487 SLSWAQIFAELQFY

-513 PAVPVMGKPMTDD
+513 PGVPVVGKPMTDE

-540 RLTAHLCCES
+540 RLTAHLCCQS

-567 VLFLLCSSAIPTRLR
+567 VLFLLCSSAIPSRLR

-588 LKALLTQKN
+588 LTALLTQKN
-597 MEIGELIWTSLDQW
+597 MESGELIWTSLDQW
-611 ISGGHSTSS
+611 ISGGYSTSS
-620 LLPKLATMPN
+620 LLPKPAIVPN
-630 TPSWAEDAI
+630 APAWAEDAI

-657 RALMSPSQEDISLND
+657 RGLMSPSLEDVGLND

-677 EMLGTAYRMPGVE
+677 EMLGSAYRMPGVE
-690 PYIDFTLG
+690 PYVDFALG
-698 RIFGMK
+698 RIFGIK
-704 TLEIQDP
+704 TLETQDP

-744 ISVDQAMN
+744 VSVDQAMT

-776 IIAALFACTHQDVAE
+776 IVAALFACTHQDVGE
-791 VSSAP
+791 ISGAP

-801 VLGLVM
+801 VLGLVK
-807 SIEVITLVMSYQAT
+807 SIEVLTLVMSLQAT

-828 ILKAQPSARRPP
+828 ILKTQPSARRPP
-840 VSSPSLAS
+840 VSTPSLAS
-848 LEDSILNNLHLV
+848 LEDSILNNLHLI

-873 LSIASLKLLEKIS
+873 LSMVSLKLLEKIS
-886 SSRRLISPTPSSQ
+886 SSRRLISTTTSSH
-899 GQWSSGSKVIG
+899 GQWSNGNKIIG
-910 ILEKDND
+910 ILEKDNES
-917 ADRIARSLALEMHVE
+917 DRIARSLAFEMQVD
-932 VREIDQ
+932 VRELDQ
-938 GPDSAGYNIKA
+938 GPDSAGYNIKS
-949 AILSFLSSC
+949 AILDFLSSC
-958 LRASPTYPTIAHTLL
+958 LRAFPAYPTIAHSLL
-973 GFVCDGE
+973 GFVCDGGT
-980 RIDVDA
+980 IDVDA
-986 NGLFAKSISLFHAIM
+986 NGLFAKGISLFHAIM
-1001 RMVMEYPAIQ
+1001 RMVIDYPDLQ
-1011 GTMVPA
+1011 GATVPA
-1017 WLMRIRQKG
+1017 WLIRIRQKG
-1026 FRILETLWTSPL
+1026 FRILEILWTSAL

-1050 DFLSVMFLR
+1050 DFLSIMFLR
-1059 QFVVDSS
+1059 QFVVESS
-1066 TMWDGRAISNP
+1066 TLWDGRAISDP
-1077 EFLMSDSALCYE
+1077 EFLVMDSALCYE

-1101 AATELRMVALEGAP
+1101 AATELRMVAIEGAP

-1129 SSHDRTQIPNPT
+1129 STSDRTQILNPT
-1141 IFDLFDFAELSISG
+1141 IFDLFDFAELSIGG
-1155 GLESPASK
+1155 GLEFPPSK
-1163 YFAQMD
+1163 YFTEMN
-1169 FRVCL
+1169 FRICI
-1174 TQGPDG
+1174 TESPDG

-1191 LLALQQK
+1191 LLALQRK
-1198 ALKKGGRLQSPNDD
+1198 GLKKAGRLAGPNDD
-1212 QEIHTEALKL
+1212 QEIHTEALTL
-1222 MLYFLA
+1222 MLYFHA
-1228 NNQREQLLRARRHAI
+1228 SNQCQQLLRARRHAI

-1252 VLEYSNFDSGIRIAL
+1252 VLEYSNFDSGVRTAL

-1279 ERYAVDNVMEASE
+1279 ERYAVDNVSEASE

-1305 FTSTSALASR
+1305 FMPSSTLASR

-1327 LFRTSLRGIQ
+1327 LFRTSLRGIH
-1337 STVATTT
+1337 STVATIN
-1344 LRETFYNICYRY
+1344 LRETFYSICYRY
-1356 LTGMAEV
+1356 LIGMAEI
-1363 SSGNPVLRRHS
+1363 SNGNPVLRRH
-1374 TQTVKNGGGKLIEI
+1374 TIQTVKSAGEKLIEV
-1388 ICDDALSGE
+1388 ICDDALTGE

-1409 ALISLAK
+1409 ALVSLAK
-1416 QEDSKYV
+1416 QEESRHLI
-1423 VDSFVRINFIGML
+1423 DSFVRINFIGIL

-1446 LRETNAQGE
+1446 LRETNAPGKCRIWLCDLRGW
-1455 FGIDDWVPLDT
+1455 F